1 MEKKDCRES
10 SPSEIKMTVSFV
22 LFKLNNVTIILLV
35 IICVYSLLYL
45 VLLKVYCS
53 DHTYTTIRIAVAAT
67 GREVINAVADK
78 LGSTDELLLVHLSSA
93 GGKDTSVRSKVS

>member
-1 MEKKDCRES
+1 MHS
-10 SPSEIKMTVSFV
+10 
-22 LFKLNNVTIILLV
+22 LF
-35 IICVYSLLYL
+35 YL
-45 VLLKVYCS
+45 VLIKVYCG

-93 GGKDTSVRSKVS
+93 GGKSTLCGSIRSKVSWRQSFPTLIVLTFTLKCQ